1 MVNRRMIVMMIN
13 DHININNE
21 NSPSESG
28 LINSRMIMTN
38 DKYQLNVHNETIG
51 NMMAL
56 KTDHTIR

>member
-1 MVNRRMIVMMIN
+1 MMIN

-21 NSPSESG
+21 NSPTESR
-28 LINSRMIMTN
+28 LINRMIMTN

-56 KTDHTIR
+56 KTDLCN